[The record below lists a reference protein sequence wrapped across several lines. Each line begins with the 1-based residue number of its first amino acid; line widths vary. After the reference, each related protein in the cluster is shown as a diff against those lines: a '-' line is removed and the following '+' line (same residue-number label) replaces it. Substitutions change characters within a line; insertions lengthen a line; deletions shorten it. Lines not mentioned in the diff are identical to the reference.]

1 EGGTAMEMTQGLI
14 EFNWSSLMILCNVFI
29 LYIILR
35 KFFWEKI
42 KKFMDDRA
50 AAVQDA
56 IDAAEAVN
64 KRADEKMASYSK
76 RIANVEEEGREI
88 IKASKQQAD
97 AQAQIIIEEARK
109 QASDI
114 IAKAER
120 TIEQERLAAT
130 EEMRKEIA
138 SIAMLAAEQ
147 IVGKEIDNVGQD
159 AIIDQVI
166 EDARSAKWQ
175 N

>member
-1 EGGTAMEMTQGLI
+1 MEMTQGLI
-14 EFNWSSLMILCNVFI
+14 EFNWSSLMILCNVLI

-64 KRADEKMASYSK
+64 KRADEKMANYSK

-97 AQAQIIIEEARK
+97 AQAQIIIEEARQ

-114 IAKAER
+114 IAKAEK
-120 TIEQERLAAT
+120 TIEQEKAQAM

-147 IVGKEIDNVGQD
+147 IVGREIDNVGQD
-159 AIIDQVI
+159 AIIDQAI

>member
-1 EGGTAMEMTQGLI
+1 MEMTQGLI

-64 KRADEKMASYSK
+64 KRADEKMANYSK

-97 AQAQIIIEEARK
+97 AQAQIIIDEARQ
-109 QASDI
+109 QASEI

-120 TIEQERLAAT
+120 TIEQEKAQAM

-147 IVGKEIDNVGQD
+147 IVGREIDNVGQD
-159 AIIDQVI
+159 AIIDQAI
-166 EDARSAKWQ
+166 EKARSAKWQ

>member
-1 EGGTAMEMTQGLI
+1 MEMYQGLI

-29 LYIILR
+29 LYIILK

-64 KRADEKMASYSK
+64 KRADEKMANYSK

-97 AQAQIIIEEARK
+97 AQAQIIIEEARQ

-114 IAKAER
+114 IAKAEK
-120 TIEQERLAAT
+120 TIEQEKAQAM

-147 IVGKEIDNVGQD
+147 IVGREIDNVGQD
-159 AIIDQVI
+159 AIIDQAI

>member
-1 EGGTAMEMTQGLI
+1 MYQGLI

-64 KRADEKMASYSK
+64 KRADEKMANYSK

-109 QASDI
+109 QAGDI
-114 IAKAER
+114 IAKAEK
-120 TIEQERLAAT
+120 TIEQEKAQAM

-147 IVGKEIDNVGQD
+147 IVGREIDSVGQD
-159 AIIDQVI
+159 AIIDQAI

>member
-1 EGGTAMEMTQGLI
+1 MTQGLI

-29 LYIILR
+29 LYLILR

-56 IDAAEAVN
+56 IDAAEAQN
-64 KRADEKMASYSK
+64 KRADEKMANYSK

-120 TIEQERLAAT
+120 TIEQEKAQAM

-147 IVGKEIDNVGQD
+147 IVGREIDSVGQD
-159 AIIDQVI
+159 AIIDQAI

-175 N
+175 S

>member
-1 EGGTAMEMTQGLI
+1 MEMTQGLI

-64 KRADEKMASYSK
+64 KRADEKMANYSK

-120 TIEQERLAAT
+120 TIEQEKTQAM

-147 IVGKEIDNVGQD
+147 IVGREIDSVGQD
-159 AIIDQVI
+159 AIIDQAI

>member
-1 EGGTAMEMTQGLI
+1 MEMTQGLI

-88 IKASKQQAD
+88 IKTSKQQAD

>member
-1 EGGTAMEMTQGLI
+1 MEMTQGLI

-64 KRADEKMASYSK
+64 KRADEKMANYSK

-97 AQAQIIIEEARK
+97 AQAQVIIEEARQ

-120 TIEQERLAAT
+120 TIEQEKAQAM

-147 IVGKEIDNVGQD
+147 IVGREIDSVGQD
-159 AIIDQVI
+159 AIIDQAI

>member
-1 EGGTAMEMTQGLI
+1 MEMTQGLI

-64 KRADEKMASYSK
+64 KRADEKMANYSK

-97 AQAQIIIEEARK
+97 AQAQIIIEEARQ

-114 IAKAER
+114 IAKAEK
-120 TIEQERLAAT
+120 TIEQEKAQAM

-147 IVGKEIDNVGQD
+147 IVGREIDNVGQD
-159 AIIDQVI
+159 AIIDQAL

>member
-1 EGGTAMEMTQGLI
+1 MEMTQGLI

-56 IDAAEAVN
+56 IDAAEDVN

>member
-1 EGGTAMEMTQGLI
+1 MTQGLI

-64 KRADEKMASYSK
+64 KRADEKMANYSK

-97 AQAQIIIEEARK
+97 AQAQIIIEEARQ

-114 IAKAER
+114 IAKAEK
-120 TIEQERLAAT
+120 TIEQEKAQAM

-147 IVGKEIDNVGQD
+147 IVGREIDNVGQD
-159 AIIDQVI
+159 AIIDQAI

>member
-1 EGGTAMEMTQGLI
+1 MEMTQGLI

-29 LYIILR
+29 LYLILR

-64 KRADEKMASYSK
+64 KRADEKMANYSK

-114 IAKAER
+114 IAKAEK
-120 TIEQERLAAT
+120 TIEQEKAAAM
-130 EEMRKEIA
+130 EDMRKEIA

-159 AIIDQVI
+159 AIIDQAI

>member
-1 EGGTAMEMTQGLI
+1 MEMTQGLI

-29 LYIILR
+29 LYLILR

-56 IDAAEAVN
+56 IDAAEAVS
-64 KRADEKMASYSK
+64 KRADEKMANYSK

-114 IAKAER
+114 IAKAEK
-120 TIEQERLAAT
+120 TIELEKSQAM
-130 EEMRKEIA
+130 EEMRQEIA

-159 AIIDQVI
+159 AIIDQAI

>member
-1 EGGTAMEMTQGLI
+1 MEMYQGLI

-64 KRADEKMASYSK
+64 KRADEKMANYSK

-97 AQAQIIIEEARK
+97 AQAQIIIEEARQ

-120 TIEQERLAAT
+120 TIEQEKTQAM

-147 IVGKEIDNVGQD
+147 IVGREIDNVGQD
-159 AIIDQVI
+159 AIIDQAI

>member
-1 EGGTAMEMTQGLI
+1 MEMYQGLI

-138 SIAMLAAEQ
+138 SIAMLAADQ

>member
-1 EGGTAMEMTQGLI
+1 MEMYQGLI

-56 IDAAEAVN
+56 IDAAEAQN
-64 KRADEKMASYSK
+64 KRADEKMANYSK

-120 TIEQERLAAT
+120 TIEQEKTQAM

-147 IVGKEIDNVGQD
+147 IVGREIDSVGQD
-159 AIIDQVI
+159 AIIDQAI

>member
-1 EGGTAMEMTQGLI
+1 MEMTQGLI

-29 LYIILR
+29 LYLILR

-64 KRADEKMASYSK
+64 KRADEKMANYSK

-114 IAKAER
+114 IAKAEK
-120 TIEQERLAAT
+120 TIELEKSQAM
-130 EEMRKEIA
+130 EEMRQEIA

-147 IVGKEIDNVGQD
+147 IVGKEIDSVGQD
-159 AIIDQVI
+159 AIIDQAI

>member
-1 EGGTAMEMTQGLI
+1 MEMTQGLI

-64 KRADEKMASYSK
+64 KRADEKMANYSK

-97 AQAQIIIEEARK
+97 AQAQIIIEEARQ

-120 TIEQERLAAT
+120 TIEQEKTQAM
-130 EEMRKEIA
+130 EEVRKEIA

-147 IVGKEIDNVGQD
+147 IVGREIDNVGQD
-159 AIIDQVI
+159 AIIDQAI

>member
-1 EGGTAMEMTQGLI
+1 MEMTQGLI

-64 KRADEKMASYSK
+64 KRADEKMANYSK

-97 AQAQIIIEEARK
+97 AQAQVIIEEARQ

-120 TIEQERLAAT
+120 TIEQEKAQAM

-147 IVGKEIDNVGQD
+147 IVGREIDNVGQD
-159 AIIDQVI
+159 AIIDQAI

>member
-1 EGGTAMEMTQGLI
+1 MEMTQGLI

-29 LYIILR
+29 LYLILR

-64 KRADEKMASYSK
+64 KRADEKMANYSK

-97 AQAQIIIEEARK
+97 AQAQIIIEEARQ

-120 TIEQERLAAT
+120 TIEQEKAQAM

-147 IVGKEIDNVGQD
+147 IVGREIDNVGQD
-159 AIIDQVI
+159 AIIDQAI

>member
-1 EGGTAMEMTQGLI
+1 MELYQGLI

-29 LYIILR
+29 LYIILK

-42 KKFMDDRA
+42 KKFMDDRSNS
-50 AAVQDA
+50 VKDA
-56 IDAAEAVN
+56 IDAADAMN
-64 KRADEKMASYSK
+64 KRADEKMENYSK

-97 AQAQIIIEEARK
+97 AQAQIIIEEARQ
-109 QASDI
+109 QATDI

-120 TIEQERLAAT
+120 TIELEQAKAMED
-130 EEMRKEIA
+130 MRKEIA

-147 IVGKEIDNVGQD
+147 IVGKEIEDVGQD
-159 AIIDQVI
+159 AIVDEVI
-166 EDARSAKWQ
+166 NNARSAKWQ

>member
-1 EGGTAMEMTQGLI
+1 MEMTQGLI

-64 KRADEKMASYSK
+64 KRADEKMANYSK

-97 AQAQIIIEEARK
+97 AQAQIIIEEARQ

-120 TIEQERLAAT
+120 TIEQEKAQAM

-147 IVGKEIDNVGQD
+147 IVGREIDNVGQD
-159 AIIDQVI
+159 VIIDQAI

>member
-1 EGGTAMEMTQGLI
+1 MEMYQGLI

-64 KRADEKMASYSK
+64 KRADEKMANYSK

-109 QASDI
+109 QAGDI
-114 IAKAER
+114 IAKAEK
-120 TIEQERLAAT
+120 TIEQEKAQAM

-147 IVGKEIDNVGQD
+147 IVGREIDNVGQD
-159 AIIDQVI
+159 AIIDQAI

>member
-1 EGGTAMEMTQGLI
+1 MEMTQGLI

-64 KRADEKMASYSK
+64 KRADEKMANYSK

-97 AQAQIIIEEARK
+97 AQAQIIIEEARQ
-109 QASDI
+109 QASEI

-120 TIEQERLAAT
+120 TIEQERAQAT

-147 IVGKEIDNVGQD
+147 IVGKEIENVGQD

-166 EDARSAKWQ
+166 EDARSAQWQ

>member
-1 EGGTAMEMTQGLI
+1 
-14 EFNWSSLMILCNVFI
+14 
-29 LYIILR
+29 
-35 KFFWEKI
+35 
-42 KKFMDDRA
+42 
-50 AAVQDA
+50 
-56 IDAAEAVN
+56 
-64 KRADEKMASYSK
+64 MANYSK

-97 AQAQIIIEEARK
+97 AQAQIIIEEARQ

-120 TIEQERLAAT
+120 TIEQEKTQAM
-130 EEMRKEIA
+130 EEVRKEIA

-147 IVGKEIDNVGQD
+147 IVGREIDNVGQD
-159 AIIDQVI
+159 ALIDQAI

>member
-1 EGGTAMEMTQGLI
+1 MEMTQGLI
-14 EFNWSSLMILCNVFI
+14 DFNWSSLMILCNVFI
-29 LYIILR
+29 LYLILR

-64 KRADEKMASYSK
+64 KRADEKMANYSK

-97 AQAQIIIEEARK
+97 AQAQIIIEEARQ

-114 IAKAER
+114 IAKAEK
-120 TIEQERLAAT
+120 TIEQEKAQAM

-147 IVGKEIDNVGQD
+147 IVGKEIENVGQD

-166 EDARSAKWQ
+166 EDARSAQWQ

>member
-1 EGGTAMEMTQGLI
+1 MEMTQGLI

-64 KRADEKMASYSK
+64 KRADEKMANYSK

>member
-1 EGGTAMEMTQGLI
+1 MEMTQGLI

-64 KRADEKMASYSK
+64 KRADEKMANYSK

-114 IAKAER
+114 IAKAEK
-120 TIEQERLAAT
+120 TIEQEKAQAM

-147 IVGKEIDNVGQD
+147 IVGREIDNVGQD
-159 AIIDQVI
+159 AIIDQAI

>member
-1 EGGTAMEMTQGLI
+1 MEMTQGLI

-97 AQAQIIIEEARK
+97 AQAQIIIEEARQ

-147 IVGKEIDNVGQD
+147 IVGKEIDNIGQD

>member
-1 EGGTAMEMTQGLI
+1 MEMTQGLI

-29 LYIILR
+29 LYLILR

-64 KRADEKMASYSK
+64 KRADEKMANYSK

-97 AQAQIIIEEARK
+97 AQAQIIIEEARQ

-114 IAKAER
+114 IAKAEK
-120 TIEQERLAAT
+120 TIEQEKAQAM

-147 IVGKEIDNVGQD
+147 IVGKEIENVGQD
-159 AIIDQVI
+159 AIIDQAI

>member
-1 EGGTAMEMTQGLI
+1 MEMTQGLI

-64 KRADEKMASYSK
+64 KRADEKMANYSK

-97 AQAQIIIEEARK
+97 AQAQIIIDEARQ
-109 QASDI
+109 QASEI

-120 TIEQERLAAT
+120 TIEQEKAQAM

-147 IVGKEIDNVGQD
+147 IVGREIDNVGQD
-159 AIIDQVI
+159 AIIDQAI

>member
-1 EGGTAMEMTQGLI
+1 MEMTQGLI

-29 LYIILR
+29 LYLILR

-56 IDAAEAVN
+56 IDAAEAQN
-64 KRADEKMASYSK
+64 RRADEKMANYSK

-114 IAKAER
+114 IAKAEK
-120 TIEQERLAAT
+120 TIEQEKSQAM

-147 IVGKEIDNVGQD
+147 IVGREIDSVGQD
-159 AIIDQVI
+159 AIIDQAI

>member
-1 EGGTAMEMTQGLI
+1 MEMYQGLI

-64 KRADEKMASYSK
+64 KRADEKMANYSK

-109 QASDI
+109 QAGDI
-114 IAKAER
+114 ITKAEK
-120 TIEQERLAAT
+120 TIEQEKAQAM

-147 IVGKEIDNVGQD
+147 IVGREIDNVGQD
-159 AIIDQVI
+159 AIIDQAI

>member
-1 EGGTAMEMTQGLI
+1 MEMTQGLI

-50 AAVQDA
+50 AAIQDA

-64 KRADEKMASYSK
+64 KRADEKMENYSK

-97 AQAQIIIEEARK
+97 EQAQQIIEEARQ

-120 TIEQERLAAT
+120 TIEQERAQAT
-130 EEMRKEIA
+130 EDMRKEIA

-147 IVGKEIDNVGQD
+147 IVGREIDNVGQD
-159 AIIDQVI
+159 AIIDQVM
-166 EDARSAKWQ
+166 EEARNTRWQ

>member
-1 EGGTAMEMTQGLI
+1 MEMTQGLI

-64 KRADEKMASYSK
+64 KRADEKMANYSK

-97 AQAQIIIEEARK
+97 AQAQIIIEEARQ

-120 TIEQERLAAT
+120 TIEQEKTQAM

-147 IVGKEIDNVGQD
+147 IVGREIDNVGQD
-159 AIIDQVI
+159 AIIDQAS